1 MPRPLLSW
9 LKPSSPPRWTPP
21 PHIYYELQQRVA
33 QRSSLLELRT
43 QVSNQLHALSVV
55 PIVVPAVSLRFKQLI
70 ETLNQQI
77 AQLDAELL
85 ELVRVEQ
92 GSGERP
98 GEEGQRTD
106 RIEQQW
112 KAAIALEVEYSRHW
126 TAHGKLA
133 GGRNAQLYL
142 V

>member
-1 MPRPLLSW
+1 MPKPLLSW

-21 PHIYYELQQRVA
+21 PHIYYERKPRLA

-70 ETLNQQI
+70 ETINQQI

-85 ELVRVEQ
+85 ELVKVEQ
-92 GSGERP
+92 ESGERP
-98 GEEGQRTD
+98 AEEGQQID
-106 RIEQQW
+106 RIEQKW
-112 KAAIALEVEYSRHW
+112 KAAIALEVGYSRHW
-126 TAHGKLA
+126 TAHGELA
-133 GGRNAQLYL
+133 GGRNAQFYL